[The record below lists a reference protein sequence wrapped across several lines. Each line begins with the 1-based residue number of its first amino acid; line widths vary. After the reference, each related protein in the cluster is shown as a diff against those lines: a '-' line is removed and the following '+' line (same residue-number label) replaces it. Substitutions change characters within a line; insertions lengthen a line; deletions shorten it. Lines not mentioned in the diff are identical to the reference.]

1 MNQEEEY
8 LEVEDI
14 GKDFDHEFSLHIRDE
29 YFVESEED
37 SESEERKDELEHEES
52 EEESEREKSE
62 EESEHETEYSLCRF
76 HDRQHFI
83 VMLLK

>member
-29 YFVESEED
+29 YFAESEED
-37 SESEERKDELEHEES
+37 SESEEIKDELEHEVSAE
-52 EEESEREKSE
+52 
-62 EESEHETEYSLCRF
+62 
-76 HDRQHFI
+76 
-83 VMLLK
+83 